1 MMKTYVIC
9 PISDKLINER
19 VARFNAAFSVVLIV
33 VFGLT
38 QSIIPIAFL
47 LIDFLMRSTQ
57 LSNYSLIGLSSK
69 GIVKYFSINE
79 YLINAGPKIFA
90 ARLGLVMSS
99 IIIIAVFLDVR
110 MLAYIL
116 ASILGLFS
124 FLEAAFG
131 ICVACKIYPVLHN
144 WLYRQQ

>member
-1 MMKTYVIC
+1 MKTYVIC

-33 VFGLT
+33 LFGLT

-47 LIDFLMRSTQ
+47 LIDFMMRSTG
-57 LSNYSLIGLSSK
+57 LANYSLIGLSSK

-79 YLINAGPKIFA
+79 SFTNAGPKIFA

-99 IIIIAVFLDVR
+99 IIIIAVFLDVTL
-110 MLAYIL
+110 LAYVL
-116 ASILGLFS
+116 AGILGLFS
-124 FLEAAFG
+124 FMEAAFG
-131 ICVACKIYPVLHN
+131 ICVACRIYPVLYS
-144 WLYRQQ
+144 WLYRQK

>member
-1 MMKTYVIC
+1 MMKTYLIC

-19 VARFNAAFSVVLIV
+19 VGRFNAAFSVVLIV

-38 QSIIPIAFL
+38 LSIIPIAFL
-47 LIDFLMRSTQ
+47 LIDFLMRSTD

-99 IIIIAVFLDVR
+99 IITVAVFLDVI
-110 MLAYIL
+110 MLAYVL
-116 ASILGLFS
+116 AGILGLFS
-124 FLEAAFG
+124 FMEAAFG
-131 ICVACKIYPVLHN
+131 ICVACRIYPVLYSR
-144 WLYRQQ
+144 LYRKQ

>member
-124 FLEAAFG
+124 FLEAAFS
-131 ICVACKIYPVLHN
+131 ICVACKIYPVLYN

>member
-19 VARFNAAFSVVLIV
+19 VARFNAAFSVLLIV

-38 QSIIPIAFL
+38 QSVIPMAFL
-47 LIDFLMRSTQ
+47 LIDFLMRSTD
-57 LSNYSLIGLSSK
+57 LSHYSLIGLSSK
-69 GIVKYFSINE
+69 GIIKYFSINE

-90 ARLGLVMSS
+90 ARMGLVMSS
-99 IIIIAVFLDVR
+99 IIILAVFLDVS
-110 MLAYIL
+110 MLAYVL
-116 ASILGLFS
+116 AGILGLFS

-131 ICVACKIYPVLHN
+131 ICVACKIYPGLYS
-144 WLYRQQ
+144 WLYRRQ